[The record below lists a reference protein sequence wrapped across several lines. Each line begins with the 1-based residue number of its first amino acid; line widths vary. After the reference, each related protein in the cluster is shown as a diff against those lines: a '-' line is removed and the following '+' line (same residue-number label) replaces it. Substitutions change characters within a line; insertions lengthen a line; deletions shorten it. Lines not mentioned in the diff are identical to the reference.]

1 MTNQV
6 DLNEVRNRVLTNQHS
21 GTDLPNATDRSVF
34 VDSEGNI
41 ILRPQAGTERQLSRV
56 PQKTFAATVTADRQ
70 IVAQKL
76 PNNTQEMCVSGVTG
90 WVYSITSELGDQ
102 YTMFAYSDGSLYQVM
117 VLFPA
122 VAGKFGQH
130 DAHLFNDGRICF
142 GEGGG
147 LPTLEQAFAK
157 SVLWATGFS
166 SYLCTGQFPFSINN
180 LPDNTL

>member
-1 MTNQV
+1 MTQQV
-6 DLNEVRNRVLTNQHS
+6 DLNEVRNRVLSNQQS
-21 GTDLPNATDRSVF
+21 DTDLPNSTDRSVF

-56 PQKTFAATVTADRQ
+56 PQKTFATSLTIDRQTVT
-70 IVAQKL
+70 QKL
-76 PNNTQEMCVSGVTG
+76 PNNTQEMSVSGVTG
-90 WVYSITSELGDQ
+90 WTYSIVSELGDQ

-122 VAGKFGQH
+122 VAGKFNVH
-130 DAHLFNDGRICF
+130 DAHLFSDGRICF
-142 GEGGG
+142 GDAGG

-166 SYLCTGQFPFSINN
+166 SYLRTGLFPFSINN
-180 LPDNTL
+180 LSNNTL

>member
-76 PNNTQEMCVSGVTG
+76 PNNTQELSVSGVTG
-90 WVYSITSELGDQ
+90 WTYSITSELGDQ

-122 VAGKFGQH
+122 VAGKFDVH
-130 DAHLFNDGRICF
+130 DAHLFSDGRICF
-142 GEGGG
+142 GDAGG

-166 SYLCTGQFPFSINN
+166 SYLRTNLFPFSINN